1 MSTVQHPLTREVPRR
16 AARLLLGAVATA
28 LTAGLFAVPAH
39 AAAATSLST
48 PVNRTISRG
57 TATVI
62 KTRLTAGGVALAGRP
77 VVLYKYIAGTWR
89 SGGTVATSA
98 TGYAV
103 FSYAPTASRTVAV
116 LFRGDVKYAAS
127 RSANFRI
134 TVLQSIVTEAARHR
148 GKPYR
153 WGATGPG
160 SFDCSGYTGYVY
172 RQVGR
177 SLPRTSG
184 MQRGAT
190 RRIAAAD
197 RRPGDLVF
205 VHSSSGAVYHVA
217 IYSGGG
223 YWWESPKP
231 GSYVRNV
238 RIWSSRVSYGRL

>member
-1 MSTVQHPLTREVPRR
+1 
-16 AARLLLGAVATA
+16 
-28 LTAGLFAVPAH
+28 
-39 AAAATSLST
+39 
-48 PVNRTISRG
+48 
-57 TATVI
+57 
-62 KTRLTAGGVALAGRP
+62 
-77 VVLYKYIAGTWR
+77 VVLYTDIEGTWR
-89 SGGTVATSA
+89 SRGTVSTTA
-98 TGYAV
+98 TGYAT

-116 LFRGDVKYAAS
+116 LFRGDAKHAAS

-134 TVLQSIVTEAARHR
+134 TVLPSIVAEAARHR

-160 SFDCSGYTGYVY
+160 SFDCSGDTGYVY
-172 RQVGR
+172 RQVGK

-190 RRIAAAD
+190 RRISAAS

-217 IYSGGG
+217 IYSGSGN
-223 YWWESPKP
+223 WWESPKP
-231 GSYVRNV
+231 GGYVRND